1 MAFLKNLSGFLR
13 IEHTFFSLPVIFA
26 GAFLAAGGIFSARL
40 FVLIVL
46 AGTGA
51 RTAALALNRIFDRE
65 IDRENPRTTQREL
78 PSGKMSM
85 GEALAVAAVGALL
98 YFVCAYLI
106 CPLVL
111 LLSPIPLVAFTVYP
125 LMKRF
130 TSLCHFGVG
139 FSLALGPLGGWLAVR
154 CSFEEMLPAVVLSVF
169 TFLWISGFDIIYA
182 TADEEFDRRHGVFS
196 LVARFGRQRALLV
209 SRISHLLSFACLVF
223 LYILSFRTFFAIPP
237 LALCG
242 YLLYLEHRSFG
253 QVDSAFFRTNIL
265 IGFAVLFFTLA
276 GIYLP

>member
-1 MAFLKNLSGFLR
+1 MTFLRNFSGFLK
-13 IEHTFFSLPVIFA
+13 IEHTLFSLPVIFA
-26 GAFLAAGGIFSARL
+26 GAFLAAEGIFGARL
-40 FVLIVL
+40 FVLILL

-51 RTAALALNRIFDRE
+51 RTFALALNRIFDRE
-65 IDRENPRTTQREL
+65 IDRRNPRTAAREL
-78 PSGKMSM
+78 PSGKMNLR
-85 GEALAVAAVGALL
+85 EALAIATVGALL
-98 YFVCAYLI
+98 YFLSAYFI
-106 CPLVL
+106 CLLVF

-130 TSLCHFGVG
+130 TALCHFGVG

-154 CSFEEMLPAVVLSVF
+154 CSFEEILPAIVL
-169 TFLWISGFDIIYA
+169 TFSTFFWISGFDIIYA
-182 TADEEFDRRHGVFS
+182 TADEEFDRRRGIFS

-209 SRISHLLSFACLVF
+209 SKISHLLSFASLVF
-223 LYILSFRTFFAIPP
+223 LYLLSFSSFLALLP

-242 YLLYLEHRSFG
+242 YLLYLEHGSFG

-265 IGFAVLFFTLA
+265 VGFAVLFFTLA

>member
-1 MAFLKNLSGFLR
+1 MTFLRNFSGFLK
-13 IEHTFFSLPVIFA
+13 IEHTLFSLPVIFA
-26 GAFLAAGGIFSARL
+26 GAFLAAEGIFGARL
-40 FVLIVL
+40 FVLILL

-51 RTAALALNRIFDRE
+51 RTFALALNRIFDRE
-65 IDRENPRTTQREL
+65 IDRRNPRTAAREL
-78 PSGKMSM
+78 PSGKMNLR
-85 GEALAVAAVGALL
+85 EALAIATVGALL
-98 YFVCAYLI
+98 YFLSAYFI
-106 CPLVL
+106 CPLVF

-130 TSLCHFGVG
+130 TALCHFGVG

-154 CSFEEMLPAVVLSVF
+154 CSFEEILPAIVL
-169 TFLWISGFDIIYA
+169 TFSTFFWISGFDIIYA
-182 TADEEFDRRHGVFS
+182 TADEEFDRRRGIFS

-209 SRISHLLSFACLVF
+209 SKISHLLSFASLVF
-223 LYILSFRTFFAIPP
+223 LYLLSFSSFLALLP

-242 YLLYLEHRSFG
+242 YLLYLEHGSFG

-265 IGFAVLFFTLA
+265 VGFAVLFFTLA

>member
-1 MAFLKNLSGFLR
+1 MTFLKNLSGFLR

-40 FVLIVL
+40 FVLIIL

-51 RTAALALNRIFDRE
+51 RTVALALNRVFDRE
-65 IDRENPRTTQREL
+65 IDRKNPRTAAREL
-78 PSGKMSM
+78 PSGKM
-85 GEALAVAAVGALL
+85 GLNEAVGVAVGGSLL
-98 YFVCAYLI
+98 YFLSAYLI
-106 CPLVL
+106 CPLVF
-111 LLSPIPLVAFTVYP
+111 LLSPLPLVAFTVYP

-154 CSFEEMLPAVVLSVF
+154 CSFEDMLAVIVLSLF
-169 TFLWISGFDIIYA
+169 TFFWISGFDIIYA
-182 TADEEFDRRHGVFS
+182 TADEEFDRSRGVFS
-196 LVARFGRQRALLV
+196 LVAHFGRQKALFV
-209 SRISHLLSFACLVF
+209 SRISHLLSFVF
-223 LYILSFRTFFAIPP
+223 LVSLYLLSFRTLFALLP
-237 LALCG
+237 LVLCG

>member
-1 MAFLKNLSGFLR
+1 MTFLKNLSGFLR

-40 FVLIVL
+40 FVLIIL

-51 RTAALALNRIFDRE
+51 RTVALALNRVFDRE
-65 IDRENPRTTQREL
+65 IDRENPRTSAREL
-78 PSGKMSM
+78 PSGKM
-85 GEALAVAAVGALL
+85 GLNEAVGVAVGGSLL
-98 YFVCAYLI
+98 YFLSAYLI
-106 CPLVL
+106 CPLVF
-111 LLSPIPLVAFTVYP
+111 LLSPLPLVAFTVYP

-139 FSLALGPLGGWLAVR
+139 LSLALGPLGGWLAVR
-154 CSFEEMLPAVVLSVF
+154 CSFEEMFAAIVLSLF
-169 TFLWISGFDIIYA
+169 TFFWISGFDIIYA
-182 TADEEFDRRHGVFS
+182 TADEEFDRSRGVFS
-196 LVARFGRQRALLV
+196 LVARFGKQKALFV
-209 SRISHLLSFACLVF
+209 SRIFHLLSFSSLVL
-223 LYILSFRTFFAIPP
+223 LYLLSFRTFSALLP

>member
-26 GAFLAAGGIFSARL
+26 GAFLAAGGIFSAWI

-51 RTAALALNRIFDRE
+51 RTVALALNRIFDRK
-65 IDRENPRTTQREL
+65 IDRENPRTSEREL

-85 GEALAVAAVGALL
+85 SEAVAVAAGGALL
-98 YFVCAYLI
+98 YFVSAYLI
-106 CPLVL
+106 CPLVFV
-111 LLSPIPLVAFTVYP
+111 LSPLPLVAFTVYP

-139 FSLALGPLGGWLAVR
+139 ISLALGPLGGWLAVR
-154 CSFEEMLPAVVLSVF
+154 CSFEQMAPAVVLSVF

-182 TADEEFDRRHGVFS
+182 TADEEFDRRRGIYS

-209 SRISHLLSFACLVF
+209 SRISHLLSFGCLVF
-223 LYILSFRTFFAIPP
+223 LYILSFRTLSALLP

>member
-1 MAFLKNLSGFLR
+1 MTFLKNLSGFLR

-98 YFVCAYLI
+98 YFVSAYLI
-106 CPLVL
+106 CPLVF

-125 LMKRF
+125 L
-130 TSLCHFGVG
+130 
-139 FSLALGPLGGWLAVR
+139 
-154 CSFEEMLPAVVLSVF
+154 
-169 TFLWISGFDIIYA
+169 
-182 TADEEFDRRHGVFS
+182 DEE
-196 LVARFGRQRALLV
+196 
-209 SRISHLLSFACLVF
+209 
-223 LYILSFRTFFAIPP
+223 
-237 LALCG
+237 
-242 YLLYLEHRSFG
+242 
-253 QVDSAFFRTNIL
+253 
-265 IGFAVLFFTLA
+265 
-276 GIYLP
+276 IY

>member
-1 MAFLKNLSGFLR
+1 MTFLKNLSGFLR

-26 GAFLAAGGIFSARL
+26 GAFLAAGGIFSVRL

-51 RTAALALNRIFDRE
+51 RTVALALNRIFDRE
-65 IDRENPRTTQREL
+65 IDRENPRTARREL
-78 PSGKMSM
+78 PSGRMSM
-85 GEALAVAAVGALL
+85 GEAAAVAAAGALL
-98 YFVCAYLI
+98 YFVSAYLI
-106 CPLVL
+106 CPLVF
-111 LLSPIPLVAFTVYP
+111 LLSPLPLAAFAVYP

-139 FSLALGPLGGWLAVR
+139 LSLALGPLGGWLAVR
-154 CSFEEMLPAVVLSVF
+154 CSLEEMIPAVALSVF

-182 TADEEFDRRHGVFS
+182 TADEEFDRRRGICS
-196 LVARFGRQRALLV
+196 LVARFGRRRALLV
-209 SRISHLLSFACLVF
+209 SRISHMLSFACLVF
-223 LYILSFRTFFAIPP
+223 LYILSFRTISALLP
-237 LALCG
+237 LLLCG
-242 YLLYLEHRSFG
+242 YLLYLEHGSFG
-253 QVDSAFFRTNIL
+253 RVDSAFFRTNIL

>member
-1 MAFLKNLSGFLR
+1 MILKNLSGFLR

-26 GAFLAAGGIFSARL
+26 GALLAAGGIFSARL
-40 FVLIVL
+40 FLLIVL

-51 RTAALALNRIFDRE
+51 RTVALALNRIFDRK

-78 PSGKMSM
+78 PSGRMNM
-85 GEALAVAAVGALL
+85 GEALAVVAAGGLL
-98 YFVCAYLI
+98 YFVSAYLI
-106 CPLVL
+106 CPLVF
-111 LLSPIPLVAFTVYP
+111 LLSPLPLVAFTVYP

-139 FSLALGPLGGWLAVR
+139 LSLALGPLGGWLAVR
-154 CSFEEMLPAVVLSVF
+154 CSLEEMLPAVVLSVF

-182 TADEEFDRRHGVFS
+182 TADEEFDRRRGIYS

-209 SRISHLLSFACLVF
+209 SRISHLLSFACLVL
-223 LYILSFRTFFAIPP
+223 LYLLSFRTLFAF
-237 LALCG
+237 LLLLLCG
-242 YLLYLEHRSFG
+242 YLLYREHGSFG
-253 QVDSAFFRTNIL
+253 KVDSAFFRTNIL